1 MIHVEKNRSQINLFW
16 RREGMDRFVVK
27 SKRPGG
33 APKKEEEVG
42 NGGEASG
49 DGSLDWPSPPKMASK
64 KRKSNELEFE
74 HRHKAEDKGEGE
86 REGGGAKER
95 EVKKP
100 KKAAAGMRRPAGK
113 HQTSEVTLEKHD
125 NLNQKLTTILAGT

>member
-1 MIHVEKNRSQINLFW
+1 
-16 RREGMDRFVVK
+16 
-27 SKRPGG
+27 
-33 APKKEEEVG
+33 
-42 NGGEASG
+42 
-49 DGSLDWPSPPKMASK
+49 MASK

-74 HRHKAEDKGEGE
+74 HRHKAEDKGVVE

-100 KKAAAGMRRPAGK
+100 KKAAAAAGMRRPAGK